1 MISRARWMLLLAP
14 FALAC
19 LESTAPEGEVADV
32 RGSWQFTA
40 DQSAPSVQLQGLL
53 IIEAQSGDLLTG
65 RLSWE
70 ERDAAGVL
78 RVDGGAISGRVF
90 GESDVDFDL
99 LQPSGGRRHVARLS
113 RDTMHGSWVDLARSR
128 SGAFRAVRTSAAVR
142 TLP

>member
-1 MISRARWMLLLAP
+1 MRSRARWMLLLAP
-14 FALAC
+14 LALAC
-19 LESTAPEGEVADV
+19 LESTAPGGEVADV

-53 IIEAQSGDLLTG
+53 IIEAQTGDAISG

-90 GESDVDFDL
+90 GESDVDFDVFL
-99 LQPSGGRRHVARLS
+99 TAGGRRHVARLS

-128 SGAFRAVRTSAAVR
+128 SGAFRAVRAPAALRSV
-142 TLP
+142 P